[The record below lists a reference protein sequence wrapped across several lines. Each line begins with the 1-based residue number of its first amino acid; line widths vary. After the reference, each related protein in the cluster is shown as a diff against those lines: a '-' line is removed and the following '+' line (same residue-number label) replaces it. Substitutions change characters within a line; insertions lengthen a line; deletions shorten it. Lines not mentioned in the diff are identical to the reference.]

1 MKRLHLIEL
10 HEQRW
15 VPRFLRESFVESLS
29 TVLNM
34 TGVYQEVPERYAE
47 WLKRSGG
54 RKVLDL
60 ASGAGGPTA
69 TLLSDL
75 QRLGIEA
82 PKFYLS
88 DLYPAKNQFKQ
99 VSLLHPGYISFIE
112 EPVDAL
118 GVRTPHGQD
127 LRQMISAFHH
137 FQFGDAQNILK
148 DAALHSS
155 GICILEPFQRNAL
168 HLFLAV
174 ITIFPALIAPFFA
187 RRWSWRLFLT
197 SLVIPVIPLMLVF
210 DAFISVLRTYTKEEV
225 TRMIDTLPVKNFKWD
240 IGSTRFMLVFR
251 TTYIFG
257 WKES

>member
-1 MKRLHLIEL
+1 MRRLHLIEL

-15 VPRFLRESFVESLS
+15 IPQFLRESFVESLS
-29 TVLNM
+29 TVLKM
-34 TGVYQEVPERYAE
+34 TGVYQGIPEPYAQ
-47 WLKRSGG
+47 WLKKSGG
-54 RKVLDL
+54 HKVLDL

-69 TLLSDL
+69 TLLTDL
-75 QRLGIEA
+75 QRLGIES

-88 DLYPAKNQFKQ
+88 DLYPAKDKFKQ
-99 VSLLHPGYISFIE
+99 ISLTYPEQISFIE
-112 EPVDAL
+112 EPVNAL
-118 GVRTPHGQD
+118 RVNTPHGQD
-127 LRQMISAFHH
+127 LRQIISAFHH
-137 FQFGDAQNILK
+137 FRFGEAKTILEDAT
-148 DAALHSS
+148 LHSS

-174 ITIFPALIAPFFA
+174 ITIFPALIVPFFA
-187 RRWSWRLFLT
+187 QRWKWRLFLI

-225 TRMIDTLPVKNFKWD
+225 IKMIDALPEKNFKWE
-240 IGSTRFMLVFR
+240 IGSTRFMGVFR

>member
-1 MKRLHLIEL
+1 MRRLHLIEL

-15 VPRFLRESFVESLS
+15 VPQFLRESFVESLS
-29 TVLNM
+29 TVLRM
-34 TGVYQEVPERYAE
+34 TGVYQGIPQPYAL
-47 WLKRSGG
+47 WLKESGG
-54 RKVLDL
+54 QEVLDL

-69 TLLSDL
+69 TLLADL

-88 DLYPAKNQFKQ
+88 DLYPAKDKFRQISLTYPKQ
-99 VSLLHPGYISFIE
+99 ISFIE
-112 EPVDAL
+112 EPVNAL
-118 GVRTPHGQD
+118 RVNTPHGQD
-127 LRQMISAFHH
+127 LRQIISAFHH
-137 FQFGDAQNILK
+137 FRSGDAKTILE

-168 HLFLAV
+168 HLFLAI
-174 ITIFPALIAPFFA
+174 ITIFPAMLAPFFA
-187 RRWSWRLFLT
+187 RRWRLRLFLT
-197 SLVIPVIPLMLVF
+197 SFVIPIIPLMLVF

-225 TRMIDTLPVKNFKWD
+225 GKMIDSLSAKNFTWV

-251 TTYIFG
+251 TTYVFG